1 MPATR
6 KEKET
11 KKKKRR
17 VDGRPS
23 DPAPGQSSK
32 KIKRTGHPP
41 PAPATPQNG
50 STSKSITET
59 PSGPEDKPAN
69 WPTEVWA
76 RGTGEV
82 LGFERDVGLG
92 IDATYAGNLGRFIND
107 FRGIAQRANVTFE
120 DWPSS
125 ASSEG
130 GERNQPRGLAL
141 YTGPAGVAAGAELC
155 VSYGKAFWEARG
167 VLPATGTASR
177 PP

>member
-69 WPTEVWA
+69 WPTENTVHPALGQQGLFAEVDLPGRRLVCAYLGVVHGEEETDRRSEYDAQVWA

-120 DWPSS
+120 D
-125 ASSEG
+125 
-130 GERNQPRGLAL
+130 
-141 YTGPAGVAAGAELC
+141 
-155 VSYGKAFWEARG
+155 
-167 VLPATGTASR
+167 
-177 PP
+177 